1 MKKKKKPTDDECDA
15 RLQATVDA
23 LAADGADL
31 FDIVTSFIGVATN
44 LALRDEAY
52 KYANLARLEDLFTLG
67 ANCTRL
73 EIERITPP
81 KKPRKKKN
89 T

>member
-1 MKKKKKPTDDECDA
+1 MN
-15 RLQATVDA
+15 ATPA
-23 LAADGADL
+23 FRPQSTLWQRMGRAYS
-31 FDIVTSFIGVATN
+31 ISFIHVATN

-52 KYANLARLEDLFTLG
+52 RFANLARLQDLFTLG

-81 KKPRKKKN
+81 KKSRKKK
-89 T
+89 